1 VHCTADEV
9 EEEAEASTEESAAED
24 NCDSALVGDD
34 WWLVRR
40 TTGRTHPATDQLVGT
55 EVYGKY
61 GVNTF
66 SVDFEDTVPGYNQ
79 FLFTTGTCNHWMIM
93 TKDSVTGAWYNNEL
107 REVLSSHVNHF
118 PYEAYAY
125 RREANPEDPWLQY
138 GTDHDEATAL
148 YAENNYNANSAG
160 DSEGSLYDGL
170 NVYVR
175 VETETE
181 TDDSSNSTST
191 DADPSEFAVCA
202 GHAPDNGLCNYTC
215 ISQELDDYEEFF
227 FPFDTT
233 GATVESGEVGE
244 GSISN
249 TVWYEF
255 YNSADRDLATVSLEL
270 VEASDD
276 DVVFAIY
283 EGTKK
288 VKKVCA
294 DINAPRFDYL
304 KLIGEGAVLS
314 DVPLKTKKHY
324 YIQVD
329 GAETCGLLKATTTR
343 NEVSSSE

>member
-1 VHCTADEV
+1 MGEPC
-9 EEEAEASTEESAAED
+9 
-24 NCDSALVGDD
+24 CVG
-34 WWLVRR
+34 
-40 TTGRTHPATDQLVGT
+40 
-55 EVYGKY
+55 
-61 GVNTF
+61 
-66 SVDFEDTVPGYNQ
+66 
-79 FLFTTGTCNHWMIM
+79 
-93 TKDSVTGAWYNNEL
+93 
-107 REVLSSHVNHF
+107 
-118 PYEAYAY
+118 
-125 RREANPEDPWLQY
+125 
-138 GTDHDEATAL
+138 L
-148 YAENNYNANSAG
+148 YAGWEVQY
-160 DSEGSLYDGL
+160 LP
-170 NVYVR
+170 

-181 TDDSSNSTST
+181 TDSSNSTST

-215 ISQELDDYEEFF
+215 ISQELDDYEEVF

-255 YNSADRDLATVSLEL
+255 YNSADYDWATVSLEL
-270 VEASDD
+270 VEAGDD

-288 VKKVCA
+288 VSKVCA

-324 YIQVD
+324 FIQVD